1 MFKPG
6 NSLTGGWRFAAL
18 LAVFVLGFSTWA
30 ARAEDAGRPMQ
41 LEVILNGTPTK
52 LIGSFTM
59 LEGDRLAVTRQ
70 ELLELGLNPRGYASP
85 GDLIVLDQV
94 TGLSHKYEEATQ
106 RILITAP
113 EEHLAVKEYNL
124 RTAQEL
130 TPAQSDWGGIVNYNV
145 FTSGVTNTDGKPVS
159 INGVPFAINGIPAKF
174 TGAPMAFNGASATFD
189 ARVFTPFGTLS
200 QSAILR
206 TASLND
212 RFDALRLN
220 TTFTYSDAETMM
232 SYRGGDVITGG
243 FAWTRPIR
251 IGGAQMTRNFG
262 LRPDLVTLPLPAA
275 RGSAAVPSTADI
287 YINNVKTF
295 SQDVNTGPFMLS
307 NLPAVT
313 GSGTARVILRDSSG
327 KTTESVLPFYVS
339 SSLLA
344 PGMFDYSVEAGL
356 PRLSYG
362 TTGDTYVRAPV
373 ASGSARY
380 GAFDWLTVL
389 GHAEGGAGLMNG
401 SLGAVIRTGS
411 FGVATLAGAASRF
424 GASTGFQSYAAYET
438 KIFGVS
444 INTSSQM
451 TFGSYNDLA
460 SVTARLETGIAADP
474 YDIGGFIDF
483 SKSVQKTVNN
493 KALFTTAQ
501 APKMMNR
508 ISIGVPLPVF
518 SANLSAGF
526 TQTRDAADV
535 RSDVANVTLSFPV
548 GRASVFATAFA
559 TVSGEKNR
567 GFMAG
572 MSMPLGGVTT
582 SVSVSGGSDGL
593 SINADAVKPLD
604 QKPGSW
610 GWRVRDSEGVGA
622 QRSAAVS
629 YRSSFARTEVGVSQG
644 SNGVVTTGEV
654 EGAVATMGGGV
665 FFANRIDDAFAVVET
680 GVPGVEIFH
689 ENRPAG
695 VTNSSG
701 RALIPGLRSY
711 QKNKIAIDTSKLP
724 VDADISVTEGY
735 TTPADR
741 SGVRLNFAVRTDVK
755 PAIVVFNGADGQP
768 LPVGARGQIEGGEEF
783 VVGYDGRAYIKNLGA
798 ENKVTI
804 AMVDRECRA
813 SFNYEARAN
822 EQVLI
827 SGVTCQ

>member
-1 MFKPG
+1 MP
-6 NSLTGGWRFAAL
+6 
-18 LAVFVLGFSTWA
+18 

-52 LIGSFTM
+52 LIGAFTM
-59 LEGDRLAVTRQ
+59 LEGNRLAATRQ

-85 GDLIVLDQV
+85 GELVVFDQV
-94 TGLSHKYEEATQ
+94 LGLSYKYEEATQ

-113 EEHLAVKEYNL
+113 EEQLAVKEYNL
-124 RTAQEL
+124 RTAAEL
-130 TPAQSDWGGIVNYNV
+130 TPAQSDWGGIVNYNL
-145 FTSGVTNTDGKPVS
+145 FTSGVSNVDGRPIA
-159 INGVPFAINGIPAKF
+159 INGVPLAINGIPTKF
-174 TGAPMAFNGASATFD
+174 IGAPLAFNGASATFD

-206 TASLND
+206 TASLSD

-220 TTFTYSDAETMM
+220 TTFTYSDPGTMM

-251 IGGAQMTRNFG
+251 IGGAQMQRNFG

-295 SQDVNTGPFMLS
+295 SQDVNTGPYLLS
-307 NLPAVT
+307 NLPAIT

-327 KTTESVLPFYVS
+327 HTTESVLPFYVS
-339 SSLLA
+339 ANLLA

-362 TTGDTYVRAPV
+362 TTGDNYLGTLL

-380 GAFDWLTVL
+380 GAFDWLTIM

-411 FGVATLAGAASRF
+411 FGVATVAGAASHA
-424 GASTGFQSYAAYET
+424 GTGTGFQSYAAFET
-438 KIFGVS
+438 KFFGIS
-444 INTSSQM
+444 INASSQM
-451 TFGSYNDLA
+451 TFGTYNDLA
-460 SVTARLETGIAADP
+460 SVTARLEKVVSADP
-474 YDIGGFIDF
+474 YDIGGLLDM
-483 SKSVQKTVNN
+483 STSVQKAANN
-493 KALFTTAQ
+493 RALFTSAQ
-501 APKMMNR
+501 PPKMLNR
-508 ISIGVPLPVF
+508 ISFGVPLPLY

-535 RSDVANVTLSFPV
+535 RSDIANVTLSFPV
-548 GRASVFATAFA
+548 GRASFFATAFT

-567 GFMAG
+567 GFLAG
-572 MSMPLGGVTT
+572 MSMPLGDVTT
-582 SVSVSGGSDGL
+582 SLSVSGGTDGL
-593 SINADAVKPLD
+593 SINADAVKPLE
-604 QKPGSW
+604 QKAGSW

-629 YRSSFARTEVGVSQG
+629 YRSSFARTEAGVSQG
-644 SNGVVTTGEV
+644 ANGVVATAEI

-680 GVPGVEIFH
+680 GVPDVEVFH

-695 VTNSSG
+695 MTNSSG

-711 QKNKIAIDTSKLP
+711 QRNKIAIETSKLP
-724 VDADISVTEGY
+724 VDADISTTEGY
-735 TTPADR
+735 VTPADR

-755 PAIVVFNGADGQP
+755 PAIVAFKGADGQP
-768 LPVGARGQIEGGEEF
+768 LPVGARGQIEGGEDF
-783 VVGYDGRAYIKNLGA
+783 IVGYDGRAYIKNLSA

-804 AMVDRECRA
+804 TMVDRECRA
-813 SFNYEARAN
+813 SFNYEARPN
-822 EQVLI
+822 EQVVI
-827 SGVTCQ
+827 SGVACQ

>member
-1 MFKPG
+1 MP
-6 NSLTGGWRFAAL
+6 
-18 LAVFVLGFSTWA
+18 

-52 LIGSFTM
+52 LIGAFTM
-59 LEGDRLAVTRQ
+59 LEGNRLAATRQ

-85 GDLIVLDQV
+85 GDLVVLDQV
-94 TGLSHKYEEATQ
+94 FGLSYKYDEATQ

-113 EEHLAVKEYNL
+113 EEQLAVKEYNL
-124 RTAQEL
+124 RTAAEL
-130 TPAQSDWGGIVNYNV
+130 TPAQSDWGGIVNYN
-145 FTSGVTNTDGKPVS
+145 FFASGVSNVDGRPIA
-159 INGVPFAINGIPAKF
+159 INGVPLAINGIPTKF

-189 ARVFTPFGTLS
+189 ARVFTPFGTIS

-206 TASLND
+206 TASLSD

-220 TTFTYSDAETMM
+220 TTLTYSDPERMM
-232 SYRGGDVITGG
+232 SYRAGDVITGG

-251 IGGAQMTRNFG
+251 IGGAQMQRNFG
-262 LRPDLVTLPLPAA
+262 LRPDLVTVPLPAA

-295 SQDVNTGPFMLS
+295 SQDVNTGPYLLS
-307 NLPAVT
+307 NLPAIT

-327 KTTESVLPFYVS
+327 HTTESVLPFYVS
-339 SSLLA
+339 ANLLA

-362 TTGDTYVRAPV
+362 TTGDSYLGTPL
-373 ASGSARY
+373 ASASARY
-380 GAFDWLTVL
+380 GAFDWLTIM

-411 FGVATLAGAASRF
+411 LGVATVAGAASRA
-424 GASTGFQSYAAYET
+424 GTGTGFQSYAAYET
-438 KIFGVS
+438 KLFGVS
-444 INTSSQM
+444 INASSQM
-451 TFGSYNDLA
+451 TFGAYNDLA
-460 SVTARLETGIAADP
+460 SVTARLDKGISADP
-474 YDIGGFIDF
+474 YDIGGLLDI
-483 SKSVQKTVNN
+483 STSVQKAANS
-493 KALFTTAQ
+493 KALFTSAQ
-501 APKMMNR
+501 PPKMLNR
-508 ISIGVPLPVF
+508 ISFGVPLPFYSV
-518 SANLSAGF
+518 NLSAGF

-535 RSDVANVTLSFPV
+535 RSDIANVTVSFPV
-548 GRASVFATAFA
+548 GRASFFATAFT
-559 TVSGEKNR
+559 TVSGERNS
-567 GFMAG
+567 GFLAG

-582 SVSVSGGSDGL
+582 SLSVSGGTDGL
-593 SINADAVKPLD
+593 SINADAVKPLE

-629 YRSSFARTEVGVSQG
+629 YRSSFARTEAGVSQG
-644 SNGVVTTGEV
+644 ANGVVATAEM

-680 GVPGVEIFH
+680 GVPDVEVFH

-695 VTNSSG
+695 MTNSSG

-711 QKNKIAIDTSKLP
+711 QRNKIAIDTTKLP
-724 VDADISVTEGY
+724 VDADISTTEGY
-735 TTPADR
+735 VTPADR

-755 PAIVVFNGADGQP
+755 PAIVVFKGADGQP
-768 LPVGARGQIEGGEEF
+768 LAAGARGQIEGGEDF
-783 VVGYDGRAYIKNLGA
+783 IVGYDGRAYIKNLSA

-822 EQVLI
+822 EQVVI

>member
-1 MFKPG
+1 MP
-6 NSLTGGWRFAAL
+6 
-18 LAVFVLGFSTWA
+18 
-30 ARAEDAGRPMQ
+30 ARAEDAGRAMQ

-52 LIGSFTM
+52 LIGAFTM
-59 LEGDRLAVTRQ
+59 LEGNRLAATRQ

-85 GDLIVLDQV
+85 GDLVVLDQV
-94 TGLSHKYEEATQ
+94 FGLSHKYDETTQ

-113 EEHLAVKEYNL
+113 EEQLAVKEYNL
-124 RTAQEL
+124 RTAAEL
-130 TPAQSDWGGIVNYNV
+130 TPAQSDWGGIVNYN
-145 FTSGVTNTDGKPVS
+145 FFASGVSNVDGRPIA
-159 INGVPFAINGIPAKF
+159 INGVPLAINGIPTKF

-189 ARVFTPFGTLS
+189 ARVFTPFGTIS

-206 TASLND
+206 TASLTD

-220 TTFTYSDAETMM
+220 TTLTYSDPETMM
-232 SYRGGDVITGG
+232 SYRAGDVITGG

-251 IGGAQMTRNFG
+251 IGGAQMQRNFG
-262 LRPDLVTLPLPAA
+262 LRPDLVTVPLPAA

-295 SQDVNTGPFMLS
+295 SQDVNTGPYLLS
-307 NLPAVT
+307 NLPAIT
-313 GSGTARVILRDSSG
+313 GSGTARVILRDSAG
-327 KTTESVLPFYVS
+327 HTTESVLPFYVS
-339 SSLLA
+339 ANLLA

-362 TTGDTYVRAPV
+362 TTGDSYLGTPL
-373 ASGSARY
+373 ASASARY
-380 GAFDWLTVL
+380 GAFDWLTIM

-411 FGVATLAGAASRF
+411 LGVATVAGAASRA
-424 GASTGFQSYAAYET
+424 GTGTGFQSYAAYET
-438 KIFGVS
+438 KLFGVS
-444 INTSSQM
+444 INASSQM
-451 TFGSYNDLA
+451 TFGTYNDLA
-460 SVTARLETGIAADP
+460 SVTARLDKSISADP
-474 YDIGGFIDF
+474 YDIGGLIDI
-483 SKSVQKTVNN
+483 STSVQKAANS
-493 KALFTTAQ
+493 KALFTSAQ
-501 APKMMNR
+501 PPKMLNR
-508 ISIGVPLPVF
+508 ISFGVPLPFYSV
-518 SANLSAGF
+518 NLSAGF

-535 RSDVANVTLSFPV
+535 RSDIANVTVSFPV
-548 GRASVFATAFA
+548 GRASFFATAFS

-567 GFMAG
+567 GFLAG
-572 MSMPLGGVTT
+572 MSVPLGDVTT
-582 SVSVSGGSDGL
+582 SLSVSGGTEGL
-593 SINADAVKPLD
+593 SINADAVKPLE

-629 YRSSFARTEVGVSQG
+629 YRSSFARTEAGVSQG
-644 SNGVVTTGEV
+644 SNGVVATAEV

-680 GVPGVEIFH
+680 GVPDVEVFH

-695 VTNSSG
+695 MTNSSG

-711 QKNKIAIDTSKLP
+711 QRNKIAIDTTKLP
-724 VDADISVTEGY
+724 VDADISTTEGY
-735 TTPADR
+735 VTPADR

-755 PAIVVFNGADGQP
+755 PAIVVFKGADGQP
-768 LPVGARGQIEGGEEF
+768 LAAGARGQIEGGEDF
-783 VVGYDGRAYIKNLGA
+783 IVGYDGRAYIKNLSA

-822 EQVLI
+822 EQVVI

>member
-1 MFKPG
+1 LF
-6 NSLTGGWRFAAL
+6 
-18 LAVFVLGFSTWA
+18 VFVLGFA
-30 ARAEDAGRPMQ
+30 VVPARAEDAGRPMQ

-52 LIGSFTM
+52 LIGALTM
-59 LEGDRLAVTRQ
+59 LEGNRLAATRQ

-85 GDLIVLDQV
+85 GDVIVLDQV
-94 TGLSHKYEEATQ
+94 FGLSYKYDESTQ
-106 RILITAP
+106 QVHITAP
-113 EEHLAVKEYNL
+113 EEQLAIKEYNL
-124 RTAQEL
+124 RTAPEL
-130 TPAQSDWGGIVNYNV
+130 TPAQSDWGGVVNYN
-145 FTSGVTNTDGKPVS
+145 FFSSGVSNVDGRPVS
-159 INGVPFAINGIPAKF
+159 INGVPLAINGIPTKF
-174 TGAPMAFNGASATFD
+174 TSAPMALNGASATFD
-189 ARVFTPFGTLS
+189 ARVFTPFGTIS

-220 TTFTYSDAETMM
+220 TTLTYSDPETMM
-232 SYRGGDVITGG
+232 SYRAGDVINGG

-251 IGGAQMTRNFG
+251 IGGGQMQRNFG

-295 SQDVNTGPFMLS
+295 SQDLNTGPYLLS
-307 NLPAVT
+307 NLPAIT

-327 KTTESVLPFYVS
+327 HTTESVLPFYVS
-339 SSLLA
+339 ASLLA
-344 PGMFDYSVEAGL
+344 PGMFDYSAEAGL

-362 TTGDTYVRAPV
+362 TTADSYSATPV

-380 GAFDWLTVL
+380 GVFDWLTIM
-389 GHAEGGAGLMNG
+389 GHGEGGAGLMNG
-401 SLGAVIRTGS
+401 SVGAVVRTGS
-411 FGVATLAGAASRF
+411 LGVATVAGAASRSD
-424 GASTGFQSYAAYET
+424 AVTGFQSYAAYET

-444 INTSSQM
+444 INASSQM
-451 TFGSYNDLA
+451 TFGAYNDLA
-460 SVTARLETGIAADP
+460 SVTARLDQNISTDP
-474 YDIGGFIDF
+474 YDIGPILDL
-483 SKSVQKTVNN
+483 STSVQKAANS
-493 KALFTTAQ
+493 KALFTTSQ
-501 APKMMNR
+501 PPKMLNR
-508 ISIGVPLPVF
+508 ISFGVPLPFYSV
-518 SANLSAGF
+518 NLSAGF

-535 RSDVANVTLSFPV
+535 RSDIANVTLSFPV
-548 GRASVFATAFA
+548 GRTSFFATAFT
-559 TVSGEKNR
+559 TVSGEKNS
-567 GFMAG
+567 GFLAG
-572 MSMPLGGVTT
+572 MSMPLGNVTT
-582 SVSVSGGSDGL
+582 SLSVSGGTDGL

-629 YRSSFARTEVGVSQG
+629 YRSSFARTEAGISQG
-644 SNGVVTTGEV
+644 ANGVVATAEV

-680 GVPGVEIFH
+680 GVPEVEVFH

-695 VTNSSG
+695 MTNSSG

-711 QKNKIAIDTSKLP
+711 QRNKIAIDTSKLP
-724 VDADISVTEGY
+724 VDADISTTEGY
-735 TTPADR
+735 VTPADR
-741 SGVRLNFAVRTDVK
+741 SGVRLNFAVSTDVK

-768 LPVGARGQIEGGEEF
+768 LSAGARGQIEGGEGF
-783 VVGYDGRAYIKNLGA
+783 IVGYDGRAYIKRLSA

-804 AMVDRECRA
+804 TMVDRECRA
-813 SFNYEARAN
+813 SFNYEARPN
-822 EQVLI
+822 EQVVI